1 MFWGSARLKRF
12 GSGITRRVGDR
23 GKSPGHPS
31 RPSPETVCADG
42 RVRLS
47 QLLELARWL
56 REHEDEAAEIAER
69 GRQLA
74 DALTFDHVIDEA
86 VEAIRRHVEAPR

>member
-1 MFWGSARLKRF
+1 
-12 GSGITRRVGDR
+12 
-23 GKSPGHPS
+23 
-31 RPSPETVCADG
+31 
-42 RVRLS
+42 
-47 QLLELARWL
+47 LALWL